1 MLTISKVFTF
11 PCLLS
16 LCENREYPGSF
27 QHKNKLFFQMRAQVY
42 SVPGKTEG

>member
-11 PCLLS
+11 LCLLW

-27 QHKNKLFFQMRAQVY
+27 QHKNKVFFQMSGQVY